1 MPSAFS
7 WPIWASLLANIA
19 LFSVKL
25 ACFLRAKSLA
35 VAASLLDSTLDLLAQ
50 CLLAVAAALGERPDP
65 RFPVGARRLEAAAV
79 IVVAAVFAVGA
90 AEVATECVSRLARGA
105 SAPTPTLTKTDLFL
119 LFGVVAAKLAL
130 FAACV
135 AFTRSERAADRL
147 VSPSIKALAADH
159 AADALTNGVA
169 LLAAFGAAAANA
181 VAAPEKAKRWSTPAR
196 LADPLGGLVIA
207 VAVFVGWG
215 VQAWDHVSKLVGKR
229 ASRET
234 RAKIQAKVEERRRA
248 FLSSAFQV
256 SSDDERG
263 DDGESLERSP
273 SSPPPPERNT
283 VIPSRRFVFDVDV
296 IRAYHGGE
304 RVVVEAEVVMAPET
318 TLRESH
324 DACLLLQQ
332 DLESMDEVERAFVHA
347 DYAKRAA
354 PEHAG
359 DASRATEARIR
370 HRARS
375 RREASRFFFCA
386 IRGRMVFPS
395 LPSPR
400 TVATALAR
408 ASRESSLFNRR
419 RRRSASDDRR
429 TIGGRAPGKTRL
441 SVSGRTQASGEQR
454 RADVRGRRRAR
465 VRHDRR
471 AVASGAMKRRT
482 TRRERVKIFR
492 VAY

>member
-119 LFGVVAAKLAL
+119 LSGVVAAKLAL

-181 VAAPEKAKRWSTPAR
+181 KRWSTLAR

-234 RAKIQAKVEERRRA
+234 RAKIRAKVEERRRA
-248 FLSSAFQV
+248 FLSSAG
-256 SSDDERG
+256 SSDDDERG
-263 DDGESLERSP
+263 ESLGESLGLERSL
-273 SSPPPPERNT
+273 SSPPLMERN
-283 VIPSRRFVFDVDV
+283 IGNIGPSRRFVFDVDA

-370 HRARS
+370 HQSARS
-375 RREASRFFFCA
+375 HSEASRFVRFVERWF
-386 IRGRMVFPS
+386 
-395 LPSPR
+395 
-400 TVATALAR
+400 
-408 ASRESSLFNRR
+408 SRSRR
-419 RRRSASDDRR
+419 RRRGRSPSRSLPSSIVDVAEARP
-429 TIGGRAPGKTRL
+429 TIPDA
-441 SVSGRTQASGEQR
+441 
-454 RADVRGRRRAR
+454 
-465 VRHDRR
+465 
-471 AVASGAMKRRT
+471 
-482 TRRERVKIFR
+482 RRERHVCPSQEGHR
-492 VAY
+492 RLGSNVALTCEEGEGPAFDTIGAPLLPER

>member
-119 LFGVVAAKLAL
+119 LSGVVAAKLAL

-181 VAAPEKAKRWSTPAR
+181 VTAPEEDDEKAKRWSTLAR

-234 RAKIQAKVEERRRA
+234 RAKIRAKVEERRRA
-248 FLSSAFQV
+248 FLSSAG
-256 SSDDERG
+256 SSDDDERG
-263 DDGESLERSP
+263 DDGESLGLECSL
-273 SSPPPPERNT
+273 SSPPLIERN
-283 VIPSRRFVFDVDV
+283 IGNIGPSRRFVFDVDT

-370 HRARS
+370 HQSARS
-375 RREASRFFFCA
+375 HSEASRFVRYVERWFSRSCCRR
-386 IRGRMVFPS
+386 RGRSPS
-395 LPSPR
+395 RSLLSSIVD
-400 TVATALAR
+400 VAEAR
-408 ASRESSLFNRR
+408 P
-419 RRRSASDDRR
+419 
-429 TIGGRAPGKTRL
+429 TIPDA
-441 SVSGRTQASGEQR
+441 
-454 RADVRGRRRAR
+454 
-465 VRHDRR
+465 
-471 AVASGAMKRRT
+471 
-482 TRRERVKIFR
+482 RRERHVCPSQEGHR
-492 VAY
+492 RLGSNVALTCEEGEGPAFDTIGAPLLPER

>member
-50 CLLAVAAALGERPDP
+50 CLLAVAATLGERPDP

-90 AEVATECVSRLARGA
+90 GEVATECVLRLARGS
-105 SAPTPTLTKTDLFL
+105 SAPTPRLTRTDLAL
-119 LFGVVAAKLAL
+119 LSGVVAAKLAL

-135 AFTRSERAADRL
+135 AFIRGERRAERL

-234 RAKIQAKVEERRRA
+234 RAKIRAKVEERRRA
-248 FLSSAFQV
+248 FLSSELR

-359 DASRATEARIR
+359 DASRATEARI
-370 HRARS
+370 HVNRARG
-375 RREASRFFFCA
+375 RREASRFFLVRFVGGWFSRHSRR
-386 IRGRMVFPS
+386 RGRSPPRSPGPVAS
-395 LPSPR
+395 LPSSIGD
-400 TVATALAR
+400 VAEAR
-408 ASRESSLFNRR
+408 P
-419 RRRSASDDRR
+419 
-429 TIGGRAPGKTRL
+429 TIGGRSEDA
-441 SVSGRTQASGEQR
+441 
-454 RADVRGRRRAR
+454 
-465 VRHDRR
+465 
-471 AVASGAMKRRT
+471 
-482 TRRERVKIFR
+482 RRERHVCPSQEGHR
-492 VAY
+492 RLGSNVALTCEEGEGPAFDTIGAPLLPER

>member
-119 LFGVVAAKLAL
+119 LSGVVAAKLAL

-169 LLAAFGAAAANA
+169 LLAAFGAAAA
-181 VAAPEKAKRWSTPAR
+181 KAKRWSTLAR

-234 RAKIQAKVEERRRA
+234 RAKIRAKVEERRRA
-248 FLSSAFQV
+248 FLSSAG
-256 SSDDERG
+256 SSDDDERG
-263 DDGESLERSP
+263 ESLGESLGLERSL
-273 SSPPPPERNT
+273 SSPPLMERN
-283 VIPSRRFVFDVDV
+283 IGNIGPSRRFVFDVDA

-370 HRARS
+370 HQSARS
-375 RREASRFFFCA
+375 HGEASRFVRFVERWFSRSCCRR
-386 IRGRMVFPS
+386 RGRSPSRS
-395 LPSPR
+395 LPSSIVD
-400 TVATALAR
+400 VAEAR
-408 ASRESSLFNRR
+408 P
-419 RRRSASDDRR
+419 
-429 TIGGRAPGKTRL
+429 TIPDA
-441 SVSGRTQASGEQR
+441 
-454 RADVRGRRRAR
+454 
-465 VRHDRR
+465 
-471 AVASGAMKRRT
+471 
-482 TRRERVKIFR
+482 RRERHVCPSQEGHR
-492 VAY
+492 RLGSNVALTCEEGEGPAFDTIGAPLLPER

>member
-119 LFGVVAAKLAL
+119 LSGVVAAKLAL

-181 VAAPEKAKRWSTPAR
+181 KRWSTLAR

-234 RAKIQAKVEERRRA
+234 RAKIRAKVEERRRA
-248 FLSSAFQV
+248 FLSSAG
-256 SSDDERG
+256 SSDDDERG
-263 DDGESLERSP
+263 ESLGESLGLERSL
-273 SSPPPPERNT
+273 SSPPLMERN
-283 VIPSRRFVFDVDV
+283 IGNIGPSRRFVFDVDA

-370 HRARS
+370 HQSARS
-375 RREASRFFFCA
+375 HGEASSRFVRFVERWFSRSCCRR
-386 IRGRMVFPS
+386 RGRSPSRS
-395 LPSPR
+395 LPSSIVD
-400 TVATALAR
+400 VAEAR
-408 ASRESSLFNRR
+408 P
-419 RRRSASDDRR
+419 
-429 TIGGRAPGKTRL
+429 TIPDA
-441 SVSGRTQASGEQR
+441 
-454 RADVRGRRRAR
+454 
-465 VRHDRR
+465 
-471 AVASGAMKRRT
+471 
-482 TRRERVKIFR
+482 RRERHVCPSQEGHR
-492 VAY
+492 RLGSNVALTCEEGEGPAFDTIGAPLLPER

>member
-196 LADPLGGLVIA
+196 LVDPMGGLVIA

-248 FLSSAFQV
+248 FLSSAG
-256 SSDDERG
+256 SSDDDERG
-263 DDGESLERSP
+263 DDGESLGLECSL
-273 SSPPPPERNT
+273 SSPPLIERN
-283 VIPSRRFVFDVDV
+283 IGNIGPSRRFVFDVDT

-359 DASRATEARIR
+359 DLIRRQKTQNTER
-370 HRARS
+370 
-375 RREASRFFFCA
+375 
-386 IRGRMVFPS
+386 
-395 LPSPR
+395 
-400 TVATALAR
+400 R
-408 ASRESSLFNRR
+408 ASLCRRAPRWCRVIFFLRR
-419 RRRSASDDRR
+419 RVPDSRDVAE
-429 TIGGRAPGKTRL
+429 GRAFG
-441 SVSGRTQASGEQR
+441 
-454 RADVRGRRRAR
+454 DVAE
-465 VRHDRR
+465 
-471 AVASGAMKRRT
+471 T
-482 TRRERVKIFR
+482 RERR
-492 VAY
+492 PRPEDGHRRLGSNVALTCEEGEGPAFDTIREPLLPER

>member
-7 WPIWASLLANIA
+7 WPVWASLLANIA

-50 CLLAVAAALGERPDP
+50 CLLAVAATLGERPDP

-90 AEVATECVSRLARGA
+90 GEVATECVLRLARGS
-105 SAPTPTLTKTDLFL
+105 SAPTPRLTRTDLAL
-119 LFGVVAAKLAL
+119 LSGVVAAKLAL

-135 AFTRSERAADRL
+135 AFIRGERRAERL

-169 LLAAFGAAAANA
+169 LLAALGAAAASLA
-181 VAAPEKAKRWSTPAR
+181 ERGERKKLAALAR
-196 LADPLGGLVIA
+196 LADPVGGLLIA
-207 VAVFVGWG
+207 VAVFAGWG

-234 RAKIQAKVEERRRA
+234 REKIREKVEERRRA
-248 FLSSAFQV
+248 CASAGAETLESAAEAGV
-256 SSDDERG
+256 G
-263 DDGESLERSP
+263 DGPFGDVGEIDPRVARRE
-273 SSPPPPERNT
+273 SSPPRT
-283 VIPSRRFVFDVDV
+283 RRFLFEVDS

-304 RVVVEAEVVMAPET
+304 RVVVEVEVVMAPET

-324 DACLLLQQ
+324 DVCLLLQQ
-332 DLESMDEVERAFVHA
+332 DLETMDEVERAFVHA

-359 DASRATEARIR
+359 DLIRRQKTQNTER
-370 HRARS
+370 
-375 RREASRFFFCA
+375 
-386 IRGRMVFPS
+386 
-395 LPSPR
+395 
-400 TVATALAR
+400 R
-408 ASRESSLFNRR
+408 ASLCRRAPRWCRVIFFLRR
-419 RRRSASDDRR
+419 RVPDSRDVAE
-429 TIGGRAPGKTRL
+429 GRAFG
-441 SVSGRTQASGEQR
+441 
-454 RADVRGRRRAR
+454 DVAE
-465 VRHDRR
+465 
-471 AVASGAMKRRT
+471 T
-482 TRRERVKIFR
+482 RERR
-492 VAY
+492 PRPEDGHRRLGSNVALTCEEGEGPAFDTIREPLLPER

>member
-119 LFGVVAAKLAL
+119 LSGVVAAKLAL

-181 VAAPEKAKRWSTPAR
+181 KRWSTLAR

-234 RAKIQAKVEERRRA
+234 RAKIRAKVEERRRA
-248 FLSSAFQV
+248 FLSSAG
-256 SSDDERG
+256 SSDDDERG
-263 DDGESLERSP
+263 ESLGESLGLERSL
-273 SSPPPPERNT
+273 SSPPLMERN
-283 VIPSRRFVFDVDV
+283 IGNIGPSRRFVFDVDA

-370 HRARS
+370 HQSARS
-375 RREASRFFFCA
+375 HSEASRFVRFVERWFSRSCRRR
-386 IRGRMVFPS
+386 RGRSPSRS
-395 LPSPR
+395 LPSSIVD
-400 TVATALAR
+400 VAEAR
-408 ASRESSLFNRR
+408 P
-419 RRRSASDDRR
+419 
-429 TIGGRAPGKTRL
+429 TIPDA
-441 SVSGRTQASGEQR
+441 
-454 RADVRGRRRAR
+454 
-465 VRHDRR
+465 
-471 AVASGAMKRRT
+471 
-482 TRRERVKIFR
+482 RRERHVCPSQEGHR
-492 VAY
+492 RLGSNVALTCEEGEGPAFDTIGAPLLPER

>member
-7 WPIWASLLANIA
+7 WPVWASLLANIA

-119 LFGVVAAKLAL
+119 LSGVVAAKLAL

-169 LLAAFGAAAANA
+169 LLAAFGAAAA
-181 VAAPEKAKRWSTPAR
+181 KAKRWSTLAR

-207 VAVFVGWG
+207 VAVFMGWG

-234 RAKIQAKVEERRRA
+234 RAKIRAKVEERRRA
-248 FLSSAFQV
+248 FLSSAG
-256 SSDDERG
+256 SSDDDERG
-263 DDGESLERSP
+263 DDGESLGLERSL
-273 SSPPPPERNT
+273 SSPPLMERN
-283 VIPSRRFVFDVDV
+283 IGNIGPSRRFVFDVDA

-318 TLRESH
+318 TLRE
-324 DACLLLQQ
+324 
-332 DLESMDEVERAFVHA
+332 
-347 DYAKRAA
+347 
-354 PEHAG
+354 
-359 DASRATEARIR
+359 
-370 HRARS
+370 
-375 RREASRFFFCA
+375 
-386 IRGRMVFPS
+386 
-395 LPSPR
+395 
-400 TVATALAR
+400 
-408 ASRESSLFNRR
+408 
-419 RRRSASDDRR
+419 
-429 TIGGRAPGKTRL
+429 
-441 SVSGRTQASGEQR
+441 
-454 RADVRGRRRAR
+454 
-465 VRHDRR
+465 
-471 AVASGAMKRRT
+471 
-482 TRRERVKIFR
+482 
-492 VAY
+492 

>member
-119 LFGVVAAKLAL
+119 LSGVVAAKLAL

-169 LLAAFGAAAANA
+169 LLAAFGAAAA
-181 VAAPEKAKRWSTPAR
+181 KAKRWSTLAR

-234 RAKIQAKVEERRRA
+234 RAKIRAKVEERRRA
-248 FLSSAFQV
+248 FLSSAG
-256 SSDDERG
+256 SSDDDERG
-263 DDGESLERSP
+263 ESLGESLGLERSL
-273 SSPPPPERNT
+273 SSPPLMERN
-283 VIPSRRFVFDVDV
+283 IGNIGPSRRFVFDVDA

-370 HRARS
+370 HQSARS
-375 RREASRFFFCA
+375 HSEASRFVRFVERWFSRSCCRR
-386 IRGRMVFPS
+386 RGRSPSRS
-395 LPSPR
+395 LPSSIVD
-400 TVATALAR
+400 VAEAR
-408 ASRESSLFNRR
+408 P
-419 RRRSASDDRR
+419 
-429 TIGGRAPGKTRL
+429 TIPDA
-441 SVSGRTQASGEQR
+441 A
-454 RADVRGRRRAR
+454 
-465 VRHDRR
+465 
-471 AVASGAMKRRT
+471 
-482 TRRERVKIFR
+482 RRERHVCPSQEGHR
-492 VAY
+492 RLGSNVALTCEEGEGPAFDTIGAPLLPER

>member
-119 LFGVVAAKLAL
+119 LSGVVAAKLAL

-169 LLAAFGAAAANA
+169 LLAAFGAAAA
-181 VAAPEKAKRWSTPAR
+181 KAKRWSTLAR

-234 RAKIQAKVEERRRA
+234 RAKIRAKVEERRRA
-248 FLSSAFQV
+248 FLSSAG
-256 SSDDERG
+256 SSDDDERG
-263 DDGESLERSP
+263 DDGESLGLERSL
-273 SSPPPPERNT
+273 SSPPLMERN
-283 VIPSRRFVFDVDV
+283 IGNIGPSRRFVFDVDA

-370 HRARS
+370 HQSARS
-375 RREASRFFFCA
+375 HSEASRFVRFVERWFSRSCCRR
-386 IRGRMVFPS
+386 RGRSPSRS
-395 LPSPR
+395 LPSSIVD
-400 TVATALAR
+400 VAEAR
-408 ASRESSLFNRR
+408 P
-419 RRRSASDDRR
+419 
-429 TIGGRAPGKTRL
+429 TIPDA
-441 SVSGRTQASGEQR
+441 
-454 RADVRGRRRAR
+454 
-465 VRHDRR
+465 
-471 AVASGAMKRRT
+471 
-482 TRRERVKIFR
+482 RRERHVCPSQEGHR
-492 VAY
+492 RLGSNVALTCEEGEGPAFDTIGAPLLPER

>member
-7 WPIWASLLANIA
+7 WPIWASLLANIT

-119 LFGVVAAKLAL
+119 LSGVVAAKLAL

-169 LLAAFGAAAANA
+169 LLAAFGAAAA
-181 VAAPEKAKRWSTPAR
+181 KAKRWSTLAR

-207 VAVFVGWG
+207 VAVFMGWG

-234 RAKIQAKVEERRRA
+234 RAKIRAKVEERRRA
-248 FLSSAFQV
+248 FLSSAG
-256 SSDDERG
+256 SSDDDERG
-263 DDGESLERSP
+263 ESLGESLGLERSL
-273 SSPPPPERNT
+273 SSPPLMERN
-283 VIPSRRFVFDVDV
+283 IGNIGPSRRFVFDVDA

-370 HRARS
+370 HQSARS
-375 RREASRFFFCA
+375 HGEASRFVRFVERWFSRSCCRR
-386 IRGRMVFPS
+386 RGRSPSRS
-395 LPSPR
+395 LPSSIVD
-400 TVATALAR
+400 VAEAR
-408 ASRESSLFNRR
+408 P
-419 RRRSASDDRR
+419 
-429 TIGGRAPGKTRL
+429 TIPDA
-441 SVSGRTQASGEQR
+441 
-454 RADVRGRRRAR
+454 
-465 VRHDRR
+465 
-471 AVASGAMKRRT
+471 
-482 TRRERVKIFR
+482 RRERHVCPSQEGQR
-492 VAY
+492 RLGSNVALTCEEGEGPAFDTIGAPLLPER

>member
-7 WPIWASLLANIA
+7 WPIWASLLANIT

-119 LFGVVAAKLAL
+119 LSGVVAAKLAL

-169 LLAAFGAAAANA
+169 LLAAFGAAAA
-181 VAAPEKAKRWSTPAR
+181 KAKRWSTLAR

-234 RAKIQAKVEERRRA
+234 RAKIRAKVEERRRA
-248 FLSSAFQV
+248 FLSSAG
-256 SSDDERG
+256 SSDDDERG
-263 DDGESLERSP
+263 ESLGESLGLERSL
-273 SSPPPPERNT
+273 SSPPLMERN
-283 VIPSRRFVFDVDV
+283 IGNIGPSRRFVFDVDA

-370 HRARS
+370 HQSARS
-375 RREASRFFFCA
+375 HSEASRFVRFVERWFSRSCCRR
-386 IRGRMVFPS
+386 RGRSPSRS
-395 LPSPR
+395 LPSSIVD
-400 TVATALAR
+400 VAEAR
-408 ASRESSLFNRR
+408 P
-419 RRRSASDDRR
+419 
-429 TIGGRAPGKTRL
+429 TIPDA
-441 SVSGRTQASGEQR
+441 
-454 RADVRGRRRAR
+454 
-465 VRHDRR
+465 
-471 AVASGAMKRRT
+471 
-482 TRRERVKIFR
+482 RRERHVCPSQEGHR
-492 VAY
+492 RLGSNVALTCEEGEGPAFDTIGAPLLPER

>member
-119 LFGVVAAKLAL
+119 LSGVVAAKLAL

-181 VAAPEKAKRWSTPAR
+181 KRWSTLAR

-234 RAKIQAKVEERRRA
+234 RAKIRAKVEERRRA
-248 FLSSAFQV
+248 FLSSAG
-256 SSDDERG
+256 SSDDDERG
-263 DDGESLERSP
+263 ESLGESLGLERSL
-273 SSPPPPERNT
+273 SSPPLMERN
-283 VIPSRRFVFDVDV
+283 IGNIGPSRRFVFDVDA

-370 HRARS
+370 HQSARS
-375 RREASRFFFCA
+375 HSEASRFVRFVERWFSRSCCRR
-386 IRGRMVFPS
+386 RGRSPSRS
-395 LPSPR
+395 LPSSIVD
-400 TVATALAR
+400 VAEAR
-408 ASRESSLFNRR
+408 P
-419 RRRSASDDRR
+419 
-429 TIGGRAPGKTRL
+429 TIPDA
-441 SVSGRTQASGEQR
+441 
-454 RADVRGRRRAR
+454 
-465 VRHDRR
+465 
-471 AVASGAMKRRT
+471 
-482 TRRERVKIFR
+482 RRERHVCPSQEGHR
-492 VAY
+492 RLGSNVALTCEEGEGPAFDTIGAPLLPER

>member
-234 RAKIQAKVEERRRA
+234 RAKIRAKVEERRRA
-248 FLSSAFQV
+248 FLSSAG
-256 SSDDERG
+256 SSDDERS

-273 SSPPPPERNT
+273 SSPPLPERN
-283 VIPSRRFVFDVDV
+283 IGPSRRFVFDVDV

-370 HRARS
+370 HRARG
-375 RREASRFFFCA
+375 RREASRFFFVRFVGGWFSRHSRR
-386 IRGRMVFPS
+386 RGRSPPRSPGPVAS
-395 LPSPR
+395 LPSSIGD
-400 TVATALAR
+400 VAEAR
-408 ASRESSLFNRR
+408 P
-419 RRRSASDDRR
+419 
-429 TIGGRAPGKTRL
+429 TIPDA
-441 SVSGRTQASGEQR
+441 
-454 RADVRGRRRAR
+454 
-465 VRHDRR
+465 
-471 AVASGAMKRRT
+471 
-482 TRRERVKIFR
+482 RRERHVCPSQEGHR
-492 VAY
+492 RLGSNVALTCEEGEGPAFDTIGAPLLPER